1 MKRQLVLLLATLI
14 CISLCACGGSE
25 STNGSNANIQ
35 TESNNGTNTNSK
47 TEKEVEIT
55 VDNWQEYFE
64 IKREVNVHRDA
75 FDEITS
81 VGISEHFTI
90 KEEFKDKIVSCDIA
104 IRLFGSQCEQ
114 YMVKYDINTNVT
126 ETSLVDNPDKIFNG
140 LDYSELTCEETIEM
154 GMESITN
161 GFPLSLNRLDY
172 TDEIGEDNI
181 AYIEILSFEN
191 IEAIKAQGT
200 ITIME

>member
-1 MKRQLVLLLATLI
+1 MKKKLVLLLATLM
-14 CISLCACGGSE
+14 CISLCACGGTE
-25 STNGSNANIQ
+25 STSGDNIDTQVENHSGSNID
-35 TESNNGTNTNSK
+35 TK
-47 TEKEVEIT
+47 TEKKIEIT

-81 VGISEHFTI
+81 VGISEDFTL
-90 KEEFKDKIVSCDIA
+90 KEEFMDKIVSCDIA
-104 IRLFGSQCEQ
+104 IRLLGSQCEQ

-126 ETSLVDNPDKIFNG
+126 ETSLVDNPNKLFHG

-161 GFPLSLNRLDY
+161 GFPLSLNRLGY

-200 ITIME
+200 ITIIE